1 MGSLRSLGLLK
12 TRNYKYFEY
21 KKVNFARFYNSMVL
35 RLFAKSI
42 GTHLSHSLWLSY
54 LGVFFWDFSKF

>member
-1 MGSLRSLGLLK
+1 MGSVRSLGLFK
-12 TRNYKYFEY
+12 ARNYKYFEY

-42 GTHLSHSLWLSY
+42 ETHLFL
-54 LGVFFWDFSKF
+54 VRCFCFFFVSFFSKF

>member
-1 MGSLRSLGLLK
+1 MGSVRSLGLCK
-12 TRNYKYFEY
+12 ARNYKYFEY

-42 GTHLSHSLWLSY
+42 GTHLFLVRCFL
-54 LGVFFWDFSKF
+54 LLFLF